1 MSWTKVLLM
10 FPLMAAVG
18 SLISAITGW
27 ITLRFYL
34 RV

>member
-1 MSWTKVLLM
+1 VWLMLPLL
-10 FPLMAAVG
+10 AAVG
-18 SLISAITGW
+18 AGVSAITAW